1 MAQLEL
7 ELEIMYWTKRES
19 KVLKHSKLLETRA
32 EYERCDSR
40 TTPLYI
46 YKKQTHKVGTTHM
59 KMSEKDNIVNIMY
72 EFLMILNC
80 HIEVESVCMK

>member
-7 ELEIMYWTKRES
+7 ELEIMYSSKGES
-19 KVLKHSKLLETRA
+19 KVLKHNKLLETQA
-32 EYERCDSR
+32 EYERCDSI
-40 TTPLYI
+40 TNPLYI
-46 YKKQTHKVGTTHM
+46 YKKQTHKVGTTHNN
-59 KMSEKDNIVNIMY
+59 MSEKDNIVNIMY